1 MTIDVLPAAPAPAPE
16 AEYAQRISV
25 LRQRMRAEGIAA
37 VAVASPENVYYLTG
51 LDHLG
56 YFAFTLLVLPESG
69 QPALVTRAMEGPTIR
84 AQVPWCRHVAFGDG
98 DSPAAAAVAAL
109 AAVTDPGAAN
119 PAVANPAVADPA
131 VTDSD
136 TREHGAT
143 VALDEE
149 SMFFPPAVAA
159 AIRHGLPDLR
169 WRSASTL
176 LAMQRAVKSPA
187 EVDHTRQ
194 AASISDWAIAAGIA
208 AARPGVSER
217 AVAAEVYR
225 AMIEAGGEP
234 PGFPPLIRPTTM
246 LDREHV
252 SWSGGTLEP
261 GMGLFFE
268 LSASVRRYHAP
279 QSRTVYLGH
288 APDEAFEA
296 AEFALA
302 GLVAAREALRPGAFT
317 GEVYAAWQ
325 RVVAGSVPSS
335 QPLRHHCGYLVGIGF
350 PPSWVGGGAVLGIR
364 AGGEVEIVP
373 GMTFHLM
380 SWVTRPTGHVV
391 SDTVL
396 VTDTGAELLTTTP
409 RELTIIT

>member
-1 MTIDVLPAAPAPAPE
+1 
-16 AEYAQRISV
+16 
-25 LRQRMRAEGIAA
+25 MRAEGIAV
-37 VAVASPENVYYLTG
+37 VAATSPENIYYLTG

-56 YFAFTLLVLPESG
+56 YFAFTLLVVPASG
-69 QPALVTRAMEGPTIR
+69 QPALVTRAMESPTVSV
-84 AQVPWCRHVAFGDG
+84 QVPWCAHVIFDDG
-98 DSPAAAAVAAL
+98 ESPAAAVLAAL
-109 AAVTDPGAAN
+109 AHAAVPG
-119 PAVANPAVADPA
+119 V
-131 VTDSD
+131 
-136 TREHGAT
+136 T

-149 SMFFPPAVAA
+149 SMYFPPAVAA
-159 AIRHGLPDLR
+159 AIRAGLPGAR
-169 WRSASTL
+169 WRSASDL
-176 LAMQRAVKSPA
+176 LARQRAVKSPA
-187 EVDHTRQ
+187 EITHVRQ
-194 AASISDWAIAAGIA
+194 AALISDRAVAAAIAAAG
-208 AARPGVSER
+208 PGVSER
-217 AVAAEVYR
+217 AVAAGVYR

-234 PGFPPLIRPTTM
+234 PGFPPLIRPTDM
-246 LDREHV
+246 LDQEHV
-252 SWSGGTLEP
+252 SWSGGTLRP

-268 LSASVRRYHAP
+268 LSASVHRYHAP

-288 APDEAFEA
+288 APREAVEA

-302 GLVAAREALRPGAFT
+302 GLAAARQALRPGAVT

-325 RVVAGSVPSS
+325 RMVAGGVAPS

-409 RELTIIT
+409 RELIVIT

>member
-1 MTIDVLPAAPAPAPE
+1 
-16 AEYAQRISV
+16 
-25 LRQRMRAEGIAA
+25 MRAEGIAA

-69 QPALVTRAMEGPTIR
+69 PPALVTRSMEGPTIR

-109 AAVTDPGAAN
+109 AAVADPVATDPCA
-119 PAVANPAVADPA
+119 
-131 VTDSD
+131 S
-136 TREHGAT
+136 EHGTAI
-143 VALDEE
+143 ALDEE

-159 AIRHGLPDLR
+159 AIRNGLPGLR
-169 WRSASTL
+169 WRSASAL

-187 EVDHTRQ
+187 EVDHIKQ
-194 AASISDWAIAAGIA
+194 AASISDRAVAAGTA
-208 AARPGVSER
+208 AARPGVSDR

-234 PGFPPLIRPTTM
+234 PGFPPLIRPITM

-279 QSRTVYLGH
+279 QSRTVYLEH
-288 APDEAFEA
+288 APREAFEA
-296 AEFALA
+296 AECALA
-302 GLVAAREALRPGAFT
+302 GLVAAREALRPGAVT

-325 RVVAGSVPSS
+325 RVVAGGATSS
-335 QPLRHHCGYLVGIGF
+335 RPLRHHCGYLVGIGF

-396 VTDTGAELLTTTP
+396 VTGTGAELLTTTP
-409 RELTIIT
+409 RELTVITCP

>member
-1 MTIDVLPAAPAPAPE
+1 MLPVAPAPAPE
-16 AEYAQRISV
+16 PSPEPEYAQRISV

-109 AAVTDPGAAN
+109 AAVAN
-119 PAVANPAVADPA
+119 PDA
-131 VTDSD
+131 TDHGATD
-136 TREHGAT
+136 HGAT

-159 AIRHGLPDLR
+159 AIRNGLPGLR

-176 LAMQRAVKSPA
+176 LAIQRAVKSPA
-187 EVDHTRQ
+187 EVDHIRQ
-194 AASISDWAIAAGIA
+194 AASISDQAVAAGIA
-208 AARPGVSER
+208 VARPGVSER

-246 LDREHV
+246 LEREHV
-252 SWSGGTLEP
+252 SWSGGTLRP

-288 APDEAFEA
+288 APYEAFEA
-296 AEFALA
+296 AESALA
-302 GLVAAREALRPGAFT
+302 GLVAAREALQPGAVT

-325 RVVAGSVPSS
+325 RVVAGGATTSS

-364 AGGEVEIVP
+364 DGGEVEIVP

-409 RELTIIT
+409 RELTVIT

>member
-1 MTIDVLPAAPAPAPE
+1 MA
-16 AEYAQRISV
+16 

-37 VAVASPENVYYLTG
+37 VALASPENVYYLTG

-98 DSPAAAAVAAL
+98 ESPAAAAVAAL
-109 AAVTDPGAAN
+109 ADVTVLGGA
-119 PAVANPAVADPA
+119 
-131 VTDSD
+131 
-136 TREHGAT
+136 

-149 SMFFPPAVAA
+149 SMFFPPTVAA
-159 AIRHGLPDLR
+159 AIRCDLPGVL
-169 WRSASTL
+169 WRSASAL
-176 LAMQRAVKSPA
+176 LAMQRAVKSPV
-187 EVDHTRQ
+187 EVGHIRQ
-194 AASISDWAIAAGIA
+194 AAAISDRALAAGID

-217 AVAAEVYR
+217 TVAAEVYR
-225 AMIEAGGEP
+225 AMIEGGGEP

-252 SWSGGTLEP
+252 SWSGGTLRP
-261 GMGLFFE
+261 GVGLFFE

-279 QSRTVYLGH
+279 QSRTIYLQD
-288 APDEAFEA
+288 APAGAADA
-296 AEFALA
+296 AETALA
-302 GLVAAREALRPGAFT
+302 GLVAARDALRPGAVT

-325 RVVAGSVPSS
+325 RVVAGSVAPAE
-335 QPLRHHCGYLVGIGF
+335 PLRHHCGYLVGIGF

-364 AGGEVEIVP
+364 AGGEVEIAP

-396 VTDTGAELLTTTP
+396 VTETGAELLTSTP
-409 RELTIIT
+409 RELTVIA

>member
-1 MTIDVLPAAPAPAPE
+1 MALEVLPVSAAAPSPE
-16 AEYAQRISV
+16 PEYAQRISV
-25 LRQRMRAEGIAA
+25 LRQRMRAEGIAVVGA
-37 VAVASPENVYYLTG
+37 ASPETVYYLTG

-56 YFAFTLLVLPESG
+56 YFAFTLLVVPESG
-69 QPALVTRAMEGPTIR
+69 QPVLVTRAMEAPTVR
-84 AQVPWCRHVAFGDG
+84 AQVPWCRHVVFGDG
-98 DSPAAAAVAAL
+98 ESPAAAALAAL
-109 AAVTDPGAAN
+109 ADAVVPG
-119 PAVANPAVADPA
+119 V
-131 VTDSD
+131 
-136 TREHGAT
+136 T

-149 SMFFPPAVAA
+149 SMFFPPAIAA
-159 AIRHGLPDLR
+159 AIRDGLPGVR
-169 WRSASTL
+169 WLSAYAI

-187 EVDHTRQ
+187 EIGHIRQ
-194 AASISDWAIAAGIA
+194 AASISDQAVAAGIA

-217 AVAAEVYR
+217 SVAAEVYR

-246 LDREHV
+246 LEMEHV
-252 SWSGGTLEP
+252 SWSGGTLRP

-279 QSRTVYLGH
+279 QSRTIYLGH
-288 APDEAFEA
+288 APREA
-296 AEFALA
+296 AEAADSALA
-302 GLVAAREALRPGAFT
+302 GLVAAREALRPGALT

-325 RVVAGSVPSS
+325 RVVDGAAAS
-335 QPLRHHCGYLVGIGF
+335 PLRHHCGYLVGIGF

-364 AGGEVEIVP
+364 AGGEAQIVP

-380 SWVTRPTGHVV
+380 SWVTRPIGHVV

-396 VTDTGAELLTTTP
+396 VTEAGAELLTTTP